1 MNGPRDI
8 SVQCTRGGRRKL
20 QKVLTERNTATC
32 DRRMHDI
39 CPPGHLASSSSS
51 RKSQSREHFAVP
63 TYLTPIL
70 TELSTLTLTL
80 TLYLTSL
87 RRSFSDHSVNAGCSP
102 GSETAIDRYRPPAPM
117 LRQSSLTGQ
126 TDRRTDGRT
135 PDASTYYAASVNK
148 PTPTP
153 NINFNLNPKR

>member
-1 MNGPRDI
+1 VI
-8 SVQCTRGGRRKL
+8 SACTRGGRRKL

-87 RRSFSDHSVNAGCSP
+87 RRSFSDHSVDAGCSP
-102 GSETAIDRYRPPAPM
+102 GSENSYRSISAACAHAAAKQ
-117 LRQSSLTGQ
+117 LDG

-135 PDASTYYAASVNK
+135 DGHPTLPRIMRPASINK